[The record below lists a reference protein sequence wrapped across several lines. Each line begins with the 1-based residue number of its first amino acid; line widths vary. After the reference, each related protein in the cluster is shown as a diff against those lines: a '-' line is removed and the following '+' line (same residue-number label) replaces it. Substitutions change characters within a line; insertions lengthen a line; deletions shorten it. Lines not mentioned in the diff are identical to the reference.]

1 MSITEY
7 TEFLVKSI
15 VKKPDM
21 VKVQLFESEEESP
34 IVEIIVHDEDKG
46 AVIGKSG
53 KNASAIRTLVQA
65 YAYLNKMPKVKIN
78 IDSF

>member
-1 MSITEY
+1 MSIIEY

-15 VKKPDM
+15 VKNPDM
-21 VKVQLFESEEESP
+21 VKVQLFESDEESP

-65 YAYLNKMPKVKIN
+65 SSALKDNKYVKID
-78 IDSF
+78 IDKF

>member
-1 MSITEY
+1 MDIVGY

-15 VKKPDM
+15 VKNPDM
-21 VKVQLFESEEESP
+21 VKVQLFENEDEDS
-34 IVEIIVHDEDKG
+34 IIEIIVHNEDMG

-53 KNASAIRTLVQA
+53 KMASAIRTMIQA
-65 YAYLNKMPKVKIN
+65 YAFIQKMPKVKIN

>member
-15 VKKPDM
+15 VKNPDM

-53 KNASAIRTLVQA
+53 KTASAIRTLVQA

>member
-15 VKKPDM
+15 VKNPDM

-46 AVIGKSG
+46 AVIGKAG

>member
-1 MSITEY
+1 MNITEY

-15 VKKPDM
+15 VKNPDM
-21 VKVQLFESEEESP
+21 VKVQLFESDEESP
-34 IVEIIVHDEDKG
+34 IIEIIVHEDDKG

>member
-1 MSITEY
+1 MSIIEY

-15 VKKPDM
+15 VKNPDM
-21 VKVQLFESEEESP
+21 VKVQLFESDEESP
-34 IVEIIVHDEDKG
+34 IVEIIVHDDDKG